1 VEGLSVTWRALA
13 AGLEAAIALCAAINL
28 AYFLHRARS
37 VESLSRRA
45 AAFVLALMALGTL
58 AESMV
63 ALASLQSADDVGVV
77 VSSGAWIVAR
87 SITLAA
93 TGCICALVIRAMG
106 NGK

>member
-1 VEGLSVTWRALA
+1 MSITWRALA
-13 AGLEAAIALCAAINL
+13 AGLEAAIAVCAAINL

-45 AAFVLALMALGTL
+45 AAVVLALMALGTL
-58 AESMV
+58 VESLV
-63 ALASLQSADDVGVV
+63 ALTSLQSADDLV
-77 VSSGAWIVAR
+77 VSSGVWIFAR

>member
-1 VEGLSVTWRALA
+1 VDEVPVTWRALA

-45 AAFVLALMALGTL
+45 AAFVLASMALGTL
-58 AESMV
+58 VESLV
-63 ALASLQSADDVGVV
+63 AIASLQSAGGLVAT
-77 VSSGAWIVAR
+77 SGAWIAAR

-93 TGCICALVIRAMG
+93 TGSICALVIRAMG

>member
-1 VEGLSVTWRALA
+1 MEGLSVTWRALA

-58 AESMV
+58 VESLV
-63 ALASLQSADDVGVV
+63 ALASLQSADDVVVRSGV
-77 VSSGAWIVAR
+77 WIVAR

-93 TGCICALVIRAMG
+93 TGCICALVIRAIG
-106 NGK
+106 NEK

>member
-58 AESMV
+58 VESLV
-63 ALASLQSADDVGVV
+63 ALTSLQSADGLVVTSGV
-77 VSSGAWIVAR
+77 WIVAR